1 MKISERTDNL
11 MSEIHINDEEI
22 EEVEKLL
29 LPDFCHFP
37 DDAKKVICCWKSSD
51 VAACPGS
58 GKTTVLLAKLK
69 LLAERMPLPD
79 GAGVCVLSHT
89 NVAVN
94 EIKIKLNEYAD
105 RLINYPNYVGTIQS
119 FVDKF
124 VTMPYLRN
132 ISGRNIQVVDNRTYA
147 NHMLIKMKSRSKYR
161 ALKFVVEKNF
171 ETGNQFTDQLEHIE
185 ALHIRDNGTLCIGN
199 QKRALAGADKP
210 STEQFKNLI
219 SNLLKEEGMIRYK
232 DAYSYAKEAMD
243 NLSEAYTELF
253 SMRFKYVFIDEY
265 QDCDLIQR
273 QVLNKI
279 FDKNKTCVFHI
290 GDPDQAIYD
299 SEKAQETEWLLNEE
313 CMEMASSNRYG
324 QEVADV
330 LVNLRTEKRKIISS
344 KGYLSYVPTL
354 IVFNEDTRDRVVDA
368 FITALNQNELYD
380 SKGIYKMIGL
390 VKREELAGLKIG
402 DYWDKFNPNIN
413 VKNPNRYWNYI
424 DKIAK
429 DLQQGKLYSV
439 ENEVR
444 RLLCKLFGYTGSID
458 SATGNKYTVH
468 SIKSILSEK
477 YFDVY
482 TDGFL
487 RLSSLQSYTIENVN
501 AVIREIANNIVGAEC
516 NETDAFLKVP
526 LYFMDET
533 KLIDSS
539 KSGLNIYFDETH
551 NRKIIFDT
559 VHGVK
564 GETHDATLYLETEN
578 KNSSDIKRI
587 LPYLGVGKLGS
598 SKEVEQ
604 SRKCVYVG
612 MSRPNKLLCLAI
624 QESTYIKSKCV
635 FSDWNLID
643 CRSG

>member
-1 MKISERTDNL
+1 
-11 MSEIHINDEEI
+11 
-22 EEVEKLL
+22 
-29 LPDFCHFP
+29 
-37 DDAKKVICCWKSSD
+37 
-51 VAACPGS
+51 
-58 GKTTVLLAKLK
+58 
-69 LLAERMPLPD
+69 
-79 GAGVCVLSHT
+79 
-89 NVAVN
+89 
-94 EIKIKLNEYAD
+94 
-105 RLINYPNYVGTIQS
+105 
-119 FVDKF
+119 
-124 VTMPYLRN
+124 
-132 ISGRNIQVVDNRTYA
+132 
-147 NHMLIKMKSRSKYR
+147 
-161 ALKFVVEKNF
+161 
-171 ETGNQFTDQLEHIE
+171 
-185 ALHIRDNGTLCIGN
+185 
-199 QKRALAGADKP
+199 
-210 STEQFKNLI
+210 
-219 SNLLKEEGMIRYK
+219 MIRYK

>member
-1 MKISERTDNL
+1 

>member
-1 MKISERTDNL
+1 M
-11 MSEIHINDEEI
+11 
-22 EEVEKLL
+22 VG
-29 LPDFCHFP
+29 
-37 DDAKKVICCWKSSD
+37 A
-51 VAACPGS
+51 AACFEFELQ
-58 GKTTVLLAKLK
+58 V
-69 LLAERMPLPD
+69 
-79 GAGVCVLSHT
+79 
-89 NVAVN
+89 
-94 EIKIKLNEYAD
+94 
-105 RLINYPNYVGTIQS
+105 YVGTIQS

>member
-1 MKISERTDNL
+1 

-219 SNLLKEEGMIRYK
+219 SNLPI
-232 DAYSYAKEAMD
+232 
-243 NLSEAYTELF
+243 
-253 SMRFKYVFIDEY
+253 
-265 QDCDLIQR
+265 
-273 QVLNKI
+273 
-279 FDKNKTCVFHI
+279 
-290 GDPDQAIYD
+290 
-299 SEKAQETEWLLNEE
+299 
-313 CMEMASSNRYG
+313 
-324 QEVADV
+324 
-330 LVNLRTEKRKIISS
+330 
-344 KGYLSYVPTL
+344 
-354 IVFNEDTRDRVVDA
+354 
-368 FITALNQNELYD
+368 
-380 SKGIYKMIGL
+380 
-390 VKREELAGLKIG
+390 
-402 DYWDKFNPNIN
+402 
-413 VKNPNRYWNYI
+413 
-424 DKIAK
+424 
-429 DLQQGKLYSV
+429 
-439 ENEVR
+439 
-444 RLLCKLFGYTGSID
+444 
-458 SATGNKYTVH
+458 
-468 SIKSILSEK
+468 
-477 YFDVY
+477 
-482 TDGFL
+482 
-487 RLSSLQSYTIENVN
+487 
-501 AVIREIANNIVGAEC
+501 
-516 NETDAFLKVP
+516 
-526 LYFMDET
+526 
-533 KLIDSS
+533 
-539 KSGLNIYFDETH
+539 
-551 NRKIIFDT
+551 
-559 VHGVK
+559 
-564 GETHDATLYLETEN
+564 
-578 KNSSDIKRI
+578 
-587 LPYLGVGKLGS
+587 
-598 SKEVEQ
+598 
-604 SRKCVYVG
+604 
-612 MSRPNKLLCLAI
+612 
-624 QESTYIKSKCV
+624 
-635 FSDWNLID
+635 
-643 CRSG
+643 

>member
-1 MKISERTDNL
+1 

-368 FITALNQNELYD
+368 IITALNQNELYD

>member
-1 MKISERTDNL
+1 

-402 DYWDKFNPNIN
+402 YYWDKFNPNIN